1 MRALYK
7 QGTFIPIDTLLIRTM
22 NPFALINLKQLQ
34 LRNRD
39 EALMSNQQTEGF
51 TLLEAMVSLLV
62 LFAMMAGLLPV
73 FMSWRLTTI
82 NNTIKTGA
90 IAISQEI
97 LDELRQDEDVNAWDS
112 SNTALSVKPSGE
124 SIAAID
130 YGGKTYNASLTFC
143 EVAAYCDANTRHV
156 TLAVS
161 HNNDTIYT
169 IRTVYTS
176 FD

>member
-1 MRALYK
+1 MQSSQNKTVPMHPSGDLYFS
-7 QGTFIPIDTLLIRTM
+7 QAGNIDKR
-22 NPFALINLKQLQ
+22 
-34 LRNRD
+34 
-39 EALMSNQQTEGF
+39 EGF

-97 LDELRQDEDVNAWDS
+97 LDELRQDKNISTWDQ
-112 SNTALSVKPSGE
+112 SNTALTVKPSGE
-124 SIAAID
+124 SIEAIN
-130 YGGKTYNASLTFC
+130 YGGKTYNASLTYC
-143 EVAAYCDANTRHV
+143 AISDYCDTNTRHV

-161 HNNDTIYT
+161 HNNETIYT
-169 IRTVYTS
+169 IQTVYTA
-176 FD
+176 FDE